1 MVLVDSYDTAVLVSG
16 DGDLE
21 YVVNVDGYRDVIVVV
36 VSFCSMTNDSL
47 SNISNSYI
55 DLEEVKEDF
64 QKTSY

>member
-16 DGDLE
+16 DGNLE
-21 YVVNVDGYRDVIVVV
+21 YVVNLDGYRDVIVVV
-36 VSFCSMTNDSL
+36 VSFCSMTNDRL

-55 DLEEVKEDF
+55 DLEEVKEDI